1 MVAPSKRTLVSFYS
15 NMFYVVGLMGFSGL
29 AYVTPQWQ
37 LIALATSLPFVV
49 YFLYILYASK
59 PATLLYSFITTASF
73 SLYKIFNCDNES
85 KISVIFQ
92 LLTRIDALVA
102 VTRTHRR
109 GCRNVEENR

>member
-1 MVAPSKRTLVSFYS
+1 
-15 NMFYVVGLMGFSGL
+15 MFYVVGLMGFSGL

-37 LIALATSLPFVV
+37 LIALTTSLPFVV

-59 PATLLYSFITTASF
+59 PATLLYSFITTALAFIKYLTVIMTSTI
-73 SLYKIFNCDNES
+73 LA
-85 KISVIFQ
+85 IFQ

-109 GCRNVEENR
+109 GCRNVEENRQR